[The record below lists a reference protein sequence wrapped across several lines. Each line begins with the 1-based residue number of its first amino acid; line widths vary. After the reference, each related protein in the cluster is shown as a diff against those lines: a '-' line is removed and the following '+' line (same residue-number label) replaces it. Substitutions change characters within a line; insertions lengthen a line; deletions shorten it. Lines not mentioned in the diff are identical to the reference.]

1 MTIKMVTANP
11 ESEKLLFFYSLAET
25 IWVDHLT
32 ITWIAMIVATS
43 AVGSR
48 VKSFI
53 KFTYFQALNQF
64 PREKI
69 QLATKFGIVKM
80 EANKVI
86 VNGTPEY
93 VRSCCEGS
101 LKRLDVD
108 YIDLYYQHQ
117 VDTSVPIE
125 ETISC

>member
-1 MTIKMVTANP
+1 
-11 ESEKLLFFYSLAET
+11 
-25 IWVDHLT
+25 
-32 ITWIAMIVATS
+32 MIVATS

-101 LKRLDVD
+101 LKHLGVE
-108 YIDLYYQHQ
+108 YIDLYYQHRI
-117 VDTSVPIE
+117 DTSIPIE
-125 ETISC
+125 DTVSVAKLLSPPFQNAFCKCHQFVVIYLP